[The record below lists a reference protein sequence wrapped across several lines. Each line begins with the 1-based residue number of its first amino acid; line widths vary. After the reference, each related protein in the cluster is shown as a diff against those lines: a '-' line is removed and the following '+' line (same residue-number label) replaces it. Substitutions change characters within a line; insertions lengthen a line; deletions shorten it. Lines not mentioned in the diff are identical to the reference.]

1 MLMAGDTAPCRLC
14 CSEPLATPYMHDKP
28 SGGSCAQDLMRCDP
42 DRARDVRVTLVEAM
56 QLLSSFDS
64 RLREYAARSLHQQV

>member
-1 MLMAGDTAPCRLC
+1 
-14 CSEPLATPYMHDKP
+14 
-28 SGGSCAQDLMRCDP
+28 MRIDP

-64 RLREYAARSLHQQV
+64 RLREYAARSLHQQVQTLLCKLLQQSCQQASV

>member
-1 MLMAGDTAPCRLC
+1 
-14 CSEPLATPYMHDKP
+14 
-28 SGGSCAQDLMRCDP
+28 MRIDP

-64 RLREYAARSLHQQV
+64 RLREYAARSLHQQVQALLFKLLKQSCRQASV